1 MTFRSFSIKFLD
13 TGKSWACA
21 LPFTVRPPKG
31 RHRGVCVLLRPGR
44 WPPYLPAAR
53 HGRARSCH
61 GHVPAIKSVAP
72 PCATNGDTPPEPP
85 KQNWE
90 PSKAENICPSNFAT
104 TFETHTGPGVGPRCL
119 KFSPGKFARIF
130 SKLSSSLVPG
140 VSVSRVDQS
149 LFSVNQQP
157 FLPAAMDVQCILITN
172 LSCFIINKRTLGMVL
187 SARATLKK
195 IHEWCLC

>member
-1 MTFRSFSIKFLD
+1 M
-13 TGKSWACA
+13 GVC
-21 LPFTVRPPKG
+21 LPFTVGSTSEKAGTVWGPCSAAPLAAVFT
-31 RHRGVCVLLRPGR
+31 RGAPWASRARSLL
-44 WPPYLPAAR
+44 
-53 HGRARSCH
+53 RSCH
-61 GHVPAIKSVAP
+61 GHVPAIKIVALAR
-72 PCATNGDTPPEPP
+72 ATNGDTPPEPP
-85 KQNWE
+85 KTKRGS
-90 PSKAENICPSNFAT
+90 SKAENICPSNFAT
-104 TFETHTGPGVGPRCL
+104 TIEAHTGPGVGPRCL